1 MAQGNMQL
9 ESDQLRSSIASLL
22 DSRSKNRLSQTGRA
36 LSAQRACESLR
47 SGRCGQKNVCYPMH
61 QNNCFVYPGDASGL
75 DEASHCC
82 FAEIRNLFAPKMSM
96 AMIKRKGGDPSR
108 IRKLWAVLWKSS
120 ERARKEEIL
129 TALLSQP
136 NAEHDAP
143 ALEVIMDNLTAR
155 DLHLVP
161 HINNIRERTGNLVGA
176 KLLEALFRVAHRKHL
191 AWPDS
196 RNSCSSCGEFDAR
209 LRPGQP
215 CEYCCGAAAE
225 MGDTDDD

>member
-1 MAQGNMQL
+1 MQL

-22 DSRSKNRLSQTGRA
+22 DSRSKKRLSQTGRA

-129 TALLSQP
+129 TALCQ
-136 NAEHDAP
+136 
-143 ALEVIMDNLTAR
+143 T
-155 DLHLVP
+155 
-161 HINNIRERTGNLVGA
+161 
-176 KLLEALFRVAHRKHL
+176 
-191 AWPDS
+191 W
-196 RNSCSSCGEFDAR
+196 C
-209 LRPGQP
+209 QP
-215 CEYCCGAAAE
+215 CNNLNQFTSLEKYFDLLRSTPNTENNAR
-225 MGDTDDD
+225 